1 MNLFAYK
8 RQINLC
14 VKLLRK
20 SKKDFYNNLNVKRI
34 ADSTKFWK
42 TFKPNF
48 TEKTLKDERITV
60 VDRDKVIIEEKDV
73 VKKI

>member
-1 MNLFAYK
+1 M
-8 RQINLC
+8 
-14 VKLLRK
+14 
-20 SKKDFYNNLNVKRI
+20 KRI

-48 TEKTLKDERITV
+48 TEKTLKDGRITV